1 MIRKVAKFG
10 GTSMAN
16 ADTIRRVATIIKN
29 DPAIHFVVVSAPG
42 RRQKGDLKVTDLLY
56 QVAKEAEEKGTIQSF
71 QLVEARIL
79 EIAKG
84 LDLVDFITPYLIAT
98 KNAILDDMSL
108 PFIVSRGEY
117 FSSLLLAKYL
127 NYTWVDAK
135 DCIVFRGSTLNYP
148 SSNQKT
154 RKLLNKM
161 AYVVMGGFYGENGL
175 GDIKVMERGG
185 SDITGAIVAR
195 AIKANVYENWT
206 DVDGFLVADPDI
218 VHHPKLIEEM
228 TYKELRVLSFMGAE
242 VLHSETYYPVMR
254 AKIPIHI
261 RNTFNPTTEG
271 TYISPSL
278 GHRGDSL
285 VTGIAGLQDFT
296 LIVVEKELM
305 SEVVGLD
312 RKILSIAEKL
322 GIIIEHFPSGTDTFS
337 MMIESKYLENGIKD
351 QFIQLIKK
359 TIKPDYLEVTEDVS
373 LISIIGR
380 NLMANNYNML
390 RLFTAL
396 VNDNITLKMIDYG
409 SSGVNIVIG
418 VSDDDYAFA
427 IKTLYKEFIEDDE
440 EEEQE

>member
-10 GTSMAN
+10 GTSMAS
-16 ADTIRRVATIIKN
+16 ATTIQHVASIIKA
-29 DPAIHFVVVSAPG
+29 DPSIHFVVVSAPG
-42 RRQKGDLKVTDLLY
+42 KRDKGDLKVTDLLF
-56 QVAKEAEEKGTIQSF
+56 QLAKEIEENNSTKTWNII
-71 QLVEARIL
+71 ETRML
-79 EIAKG
+79 EISAG
-84 LDLVDFITPYLIAT
+84 LGITQTITPILHDT
-98 KNAILDDMSL
+98 LTAILDDRTL

-117 FSSLLLAKYL
+117 LSSHILAAYL
-127 NYTWVDAK
+127 GFEWIDAK

-154 RKLLNKM
+154 RKILNKK
-161 AYVVMGGFYGENGL
+161 AYVVLGGFYGENGL

-195 AIKANVYENWT
+195 AVKANVYENWT
-206 DVDGFLVADPDI
+206 DVDGFLVCDPDI
-218 VHHPKLIEEM
+218 VDHPKLIEDM
-228 TYKELRVLSFMGAE
+228 TYKELRVLSFMGAD
-242 VLHSETYYPVMR
+242 VLHSETYYPVAK

-261 RNTFNPTTEG
+261 RNTFNPTSEG

-278 GHRGDSL
+278 SSRGDHL
-285 VTGIAGLQDFT
+285 VTGIAGMKDFT
-296 LIVVEKELM
+296 LIVIEKELM
-305 SEVVGLD
+305 SEVVGFD

-337 MMIESKYLENGIKD
+337 MMIESKYLEKGKKED
-351 QFIQLIKK
+351 FIAHIKK
-359 TIKPDYLEVTEDVS
+359 TIKPDYLEVTDNVS

-380 NLMANNYNML
+380 NLMANNFNML

-440 EEEQE
+440 ENI

>member
-10 GTSMAN
+10 GSSMAN
-16 ADTIRRVATIIKN
+16 AQTIRQVASIIQG
-29 DPAIHFVVVSAPG
+29 DPSIHFVVVSAPG

-56 QVAKEAEEKGTIQSF
+56 QVAKELETKGTIDSF
-71 QLVEARIL
+71 ALVEARIL
-79 EIAKG
+79 EIAQG
-84 LDLVDFITPYLIAT
+84 LQLTDFILPYLIET
-98 KNAILDDMSL
+98 RVAILEDLSL

-117 FSSLLLAKYL
+117 FSSLLLAQYL

-161 AYVVMGGFYGENGL
+161 AHVVLGGFYGENGL
-175 GDIKVMERGG
+175 GDIKIMERGG

-218 VHHPKLIEEM
+218 VDSPKLIEEM
-228 TYKELRVLSFMGAE
+228 TYKELRVLSFMGAD
-242 VLHSETYYPVMR
+242 VLHSETYYPVMKS
-254 AKIPIHI
+254 KIPIHI
-261 RNTFNPTTEG
+261 RNTFNPTSEG
-271 TYISPSL
+271 TYISTSL
-278 GHRGDSL
+278 GHRGENL

-296 LIVVEKELM
+296 LIVIEKELM

-337 MMIESKYLENGIKD
+337 MMIESKYLEDGKKEA
-351 QFIQLIKK
+351 FLALIKK
-359 TIKPDYLEVTEDVS
+359 TIKPDYMEVTEDVS

-418 VSDDDYAFA
+418 VSDDDYGFA

-440 EEEQE
+440 EEDQA

>member
-10 GTSMAN
+10 GSSMAN
-16 ADTIRRVATIIKN
+16 ASTIQRVAAIVKA
-29 DPAIHFVVVSAPG
+29 DPSIHYVVVSAPG
-42 RRQKGDLKVTDLLY
+42 RREKGDLKVTDLLY
-56 QVAKEAEEKGTIQSF
+56 QLAKEINETNTTKTWSII
-71 QLVEARIL
+71 EARIL
-79 EIAKG
+79 EISAG
-84 LDLVDFITPYLIAT
+84 LGISQ
-98 KNAILDDMSL
+98 AIIPLLDDTFHAIIDDRSL

-117 FSSLLLAKYL
+117 LASYILATYL
-127 NYTWVDAK
+127 GYAWIDAK

-154 RKLLNKM
+154 RKLLNKK

-195 AIKANVYENWT
+195 AVKANVYENWT
-206 DVDGFLVADPDI
+206 DVDGFLVCDPDI
-218 VHHPKLIEEM
+218 VDHPKLIEDM
-228 TYKELRVLSFMGAE
+228 TYKELRVLSFMGAD
-242 VLHSETYYPVMR
+242 VLHSETYYPVAK

-261 RNTFNPTTEG
+261 RNTFNPSTEG

-278 GHRGDSL
+278 SSRGDHL
-285 VTGIAGLQDFT
+285 VTGIAGMQDFT
-296 LIVVEKELM
+296 LIVIEKELM
-305 SEVVGLD
+305 SEQVGFD

-337 MMIESKYLENGIKD
+337 MMIESKYLENGKKEE
-351 QFIQLIKK
+351 FIALIKK
-359 TIKPDYLEVTEDVS
+359 TIKPDDLEVTDNVS

-418 VSDDDYAFA
+418 VSDDDYEFA
-427 IKTLYKEFIEDDE
+427 IKTLYKEFIEDE
-440 EEEQE
+440 EDDA